1 VASLLLHE
9 KVNIISFE
17 TMNPD
22 KNEVV
27 KKVGENIRK
36 HRECQNLTIEKLALK
51 ANMEYSQI
59 SRIERGVINTSLFH
73 VYRIS
78 KCLEIPLAEFFN
90 DL

>member
-1 VASLLLHE
+1 MAGLLLY
-9 KVNIISFE
+9 KQGFLISFE
-17 TMNPD
+17 TMNQE
-22 KNEVV
+22 KNEII

-36 HRECQNLTIEKLALK
+36 QRALQNLTIEKLALS

-59 SRIERGVINTSLFH
+59 SRIERGVINTSLYH

-78 KCLEIPLAEFFN
+78 KCLGVPLKEILS

>member
-1 VASLLLHE
+1 
-9 KVNIISFE
+9 
-17 TMNPD
+17 MNQD
-22 KNEVV
+22 KQDVI

-36 HRECQNLTIEKLALK
+36 HREYQNLTIEKLALK

-78 KCLEIPLAEFFN
+78 KCLQVPMTDIFI